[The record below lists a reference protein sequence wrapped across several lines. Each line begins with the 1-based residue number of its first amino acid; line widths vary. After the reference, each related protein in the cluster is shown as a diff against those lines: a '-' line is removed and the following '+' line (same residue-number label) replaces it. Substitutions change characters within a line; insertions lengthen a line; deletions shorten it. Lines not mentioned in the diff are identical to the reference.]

1 MAKSNKEL
9 REFRQEQ
16 RRVKRGAKRADKRL
30 YGRNKKKRAAAK
42 AADMENRARQAQIE
56 STEQLITEDYGG
68 AAMYGHKKHGG
79 SMKTNQSGG
88 GYAAKN
94 PSAPAKQLMRNQK
107 HGGSMQGGMKESLE
121 RAKKAQKGGAS
132 MSGESYDAKEAYNK
146 NLKPSARLHYL
157 ENERHDKTH
166 RHPILKHM
174 KRF

>member
-1 MAKSNKEL
+1 MAKSRKEL
-9 REFRQEQ
+9 REFRQDQ

-42 AADMENRARQAQIE
+42 AADMENRARQAQIQ

-107 HGGSMQGGMKESLE
+107 DGGSMY
-121 RAKKAQKGGAS
+121 KKHGSS
-132 MSGESYDAKEAYNK
+132 MSGEKYDAKEAYNK

>member
-1 MAKSNKEL
+1 MAKSRKEL
-9 REFRQEQ
+9 KEFRQEQ

-42 AADMENRARQAQIE
+42 AADIENRARQAQIE

-88 GYAAKN
+88 GYAAKH
-94 PSAPAKQLMRNQK
+94 PGAPAKQLMRNQK
-107 HGGSMQGGMKESLE
+107 DGGSMYG
-121 RAKKAQKGGAS
+121 KKHGSSMYGKKHGSS
-132 MSGESYDAKEAYNK
+132 MSGEKYDAKEAYNK